1 MSQHIGSSSLASQ
14 AVWGLMA
21 EENAGFGDILWIDT
35 GKAST
40 LCQEW

>member
-1 MSQHIGSSSLASQ
+1 MSQHIGSFSLACQ
-14 AVWGLMA
+14 AVWGLTA
-21 EENAGFGDILWIDT
+21 EETTGFGDILCIAT